1 MATINISSAAEAQID
16 SQLIARLEQL
26 STYMAP
32 MWAVIDKV
40 EPEQIMA
47 WVKRNDVV
55 SLPMC
60 WRLYKWLRPHFK
72 RFDDLIDGGED
83 A

>member
-1 MATINISSAAEAQID
+1 MQVNISTTEEATID
-16 SQLIARLEQL
+16 SQLTSRLQQL
-26 STYMAP
+26 QAYMAP
-32 MWAVIDKV
+32 MWPVIEKV
-40 EPEQIMA
+40 DAKQIKT
-47 WVKRNDVV
+47 WVERNDVV

-72 RFDDLIDGGED
+72 RFDAIIDGEAD